1 MDQSQP
7 QEDVVASAIN
17 LIPHIEASRDEI
29 EALRH
34 LPPTLAKAMTQAGLF
49 QLHLPRAIGGPEH
62 SPLTAFRVVEEL
74 SKVDG
79 SVGWC
84 VMIAGSGSLLAG
96 WLSPEVGRDL
106 FGHPPDLRMAGSI
119 RPEGQAYPV
128 DGGYRVKGQ
137 WNFASGVHHANWLFC
152 TCLVMNGDQPR
163 LTPSGMPET
172 RSLWV
177 PAEAATIVDT
187 WSVAGM
193 CGTGSHDFVVDD
205 VFVPTSHTLSVAD
218 PPQATGPLYHPRLLL
233 VSIWTA
239 TAGNALGIARGAVDT
254 FIELATHTQSTMSPT
269 LMRDRPLVQTKVA
282 EAEAIVNSAR
292 AYVIDA
298 VGRAWEA
305 VCEGISDPSQEIAQA
320 RLAIT
325 YGMHEAV
332 RAVDI
337 VFHAAGSNAVYRK
350 NRLERYFR
358 DIHVAVQ
365 HAAGLPSH
373 VENAG
378 KVLLGLHPTEPGW

>member
-1 MDQSQP
+1 MVHTIP
-7 QEDVVASAIN
+7 QDDMIASAVN
-17 LIPHIEASRDEI
+17 LIPHIEACRDEL
-29 EALRH
+29 ETLRH
-34 LPPTLAKAMTQAGLF
+34 LPPSLAKAMTHAGIF
-49 QLHLPRAIGGPEH
+49 QLHLPRTMGGPEH
-62 SPLTAFRVVEEL
+62 PPLTAFRVVEEL

-84 VMIAGSGSLLAG
+84 AMIAGSGSLLAG
-96 WLSPEVGRDL
+96 WLRPEVGRAL

-119 RPEGQAYPV
+119 RPEGRAYPAA
-128 DGGYRVKGQ
+128 GGYRVQGQ

-152 TCLVMNGDQPR
+152 TCLVMDGDQPR
-163 LTPSGMPET
+163 LTSAGIPET

-187 WSVAGM
+187 WSVVGM

-205 VFVPTSHTLSVAD
+205 VFVPASQTLSVAE
-218 PPQATGPLYHPRLLL
+218 PPYATGPLYHPRLLL
-233 VSIWTA
+233 ASIWTS
-239 TAGNALGIARGAVDT
+239 TVGNALGIARGAIDA
-254 FIELATHTQSTMSPT
+254 FIELATHTGSTMSPT
-269 LMRDRPLVQTKVA
+269 LLRDRPFVQTKVA
-282 EAEAIVNSAR
+282 EADAIVNAAR
-292 AYVIDA
+292 AYVMEA

-305 VCEGISDPSQEIAQA
+305 VCAGLPDPSQEIAQA

-325 YGMHEAV
+325 HGMHEAV

-337 VFHAAGSNAVYRK
+337 VFHAAGTNAVYRK
-350 NRLERYFR
+350 HRLERYFR
-358 DIHVAVQ
+358 DVHVAVQ

-378 KVLLGLHPTEPGW
+378 KVLLGLRPTEAGW